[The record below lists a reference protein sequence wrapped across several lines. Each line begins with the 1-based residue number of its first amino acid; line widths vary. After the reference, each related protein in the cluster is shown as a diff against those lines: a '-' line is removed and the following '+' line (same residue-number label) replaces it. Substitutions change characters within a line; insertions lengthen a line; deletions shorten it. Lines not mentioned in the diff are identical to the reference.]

1 MNRILQENIFKRR
14 GATTVMHYPSFQD
27 VYRSAPICPAS
38 GVFQSFP
45 QPFRMGFD
53 ANMVFHPS
61 YQKIGT
67 MAKDPVVD
75 GVIVGKA
82 DGRYARSQSLLGLV
96 LARVGKE
103 RFIAPFYA
111 DAKARAGYVDR
122 KIATK
127 TDAGSLSELGLK
139 DAINNIRE
147 SERIGGTVINTAL
160 VAIPILAGCFAVA
173 EQVGITD
180 LVRYLTG
187 MKKSPRPACSL
198 PGRCLDKPPQAQER
212 VRGQLP
218 QPCAPRHA
226 RKRTKTNR
234 TKEIITSGTSACSS
248 SPPRSVRGRRVP
260 CGQPLSRAACP
271 PLSADGSGR

>member
-67 MAKDPVVD
+67 MAQDPVVD

-82 DGRYARSQSLLGLV
+82 DGRYARGQSLLGLV

-127 TDAGSLSELGLK
+127 TGAGSLSELGLE

-147 SERIGGTVINTAL
+147 SERIGGTIIDTAL

-187 MKKSPRPACSL
+187 METITQAGLLTAGGVAWTNHHKHRNAYEANYRNLAHLVTLGKEQKQTEQKK
-198 PGRCLDKPPQAQER
+198 
-212 VRGQLP
+212 
-218 QPCAPRHA
+218 
-226 RKRTKTNR
+226 
-234 TKEIITSGTSACSS
+234 
-248 SPPRSVRGRRVP
+248 
-260 CGQPLSRAACP
+260 
-271 PLSADGSGR
+271 